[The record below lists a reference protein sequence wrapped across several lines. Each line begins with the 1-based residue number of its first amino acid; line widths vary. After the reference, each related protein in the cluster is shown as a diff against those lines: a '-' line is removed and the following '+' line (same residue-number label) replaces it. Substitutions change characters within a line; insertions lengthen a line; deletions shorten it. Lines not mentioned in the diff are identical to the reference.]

1 MKVITIITKFIIVT
15 LIALLFGSCKYSG
28 NSDGFSKILTG
39 SGNVTTENRAVSEDF
54 KRIEVSNAI
63 DLVIEQSDKTEI
75 IVEADDN
82 LQKEIITK
90 VENGVL
96 KISCK
101 YNSFINVKSRKVRV
115 KIPVIE
121 GLEAS
126 SASSVKSTNTLK
138 GENIF
143 VRASS
148 AADIDLSLEFDDISC
163 KTSSGSSINMEGK
176 ALKLE
181 TTASSGSDIDAEDL
195 LVNDVIADVSS
206 GGSISIHPIVSLQ
219 AEASSGGS
227 ISYNILPKSIQKKS
241 LMQLNMQKSI

>member
-1 MKVITIITKFIIVT
+1 MIKVITIITKFIIVT
-15 LIALLFGSCKYSG
+15 LIAILFGSCKYAV
-28 NSDGFSKILTG
+28 NSDGLSKIING
-39 SGNVTTENRAVSEDF
+39 SGNVTTENRIVSEDF

-63 DLVIEQSDKTEI
+63 DLIIEQANQTEI

-82 LQKEIITK
+82 LQKDIITK

-115 KIPVIE
+115 KMPVIE

-126 SASSVKSTNTLK
+126 SASNIKSTNTLK
-138 GENIF
+138 GENIL

-148 AADIDLSLEFDDISC
+148 AADIDLSLEFDAISC
-163 KTSSGSSINMEGK
+163 KTSSGSAVNIEGK

-181 TTASSGSDIDAEDL
+181 TTASSGSDINAEDL

-206 GGSISIHPIVSLQ
+206 GASISTHPIVSLQ
-219 AEASSGGS
+219 AEASSGGD
-227 ISYNILPKSIQKKS
+227 ITYNIRPKTIQKKS
-241 LMQLNMQKSI
+241 SSGGSIELD